1 MSATESPTRSRIL
14 DAAYA
19 QFYTYG
25 FKRTGMEAIAAAAGL
40 TKRTLYQNFDSKD
53 ALLTAVVEHAAAL
66 SMPRI
71 SRWIAA
77 LEADPLGGID
87 TVFADLAA
95 WTGAPGWMG
104 SGFTRILIEMA
115 DLPDHP
121 AHRIARAHK
130 EAIEGRLAQAL
141 GSAALASEIMIV
153 LEGTLILFLI
163 QRDPAL
169 IAAGARAAR
178 TLVKAAR
185 RSGTPL
191 SLPLLR
197 PRQHPF
203 AVS

>member
-1 MSATESPTRSRIL
+1 VSRPESPARSRIL
-14 DAAYA
+14 EAAYA
-19 QFYTYG
+19 QFYTHG
-25 FKRTGMEAIAAAAGL
+25 FKRTGMEAIAIAAGL
-40 TKRTLYQNFDSKD
+40 TTRTLYQTFDSKD
-53 ALLTAVVEHAAAL
+53 ALLTAVVEYAAAL

-77 LEADPLGGID
+77 LEADPLAGID
-87 TVFADLAA
+87 AVFADLAQ

-104 SGFTRILIEMA
+104 SGFTRIVTEMA

-121 AHRIARAHK
+121 ANRVARAHK
-130 EAIEGRLAQAL
+130 EAIEARLAQAL

-163 QRDPAL
+163 RRDKDL

-185 RSGTPL
+185 RPGNPL
-191 SLPLLR
+191 SLE
-197 PRQHPF
+197 HF
-203 AVS
+203 IVSRNR